1 MRYQYTNPD
10 AAGCLLEAEACAQV
24 IQELERL
31 EAKYKRQIDRE
42 MGKRRKE
49 LESAM
54 EYRSVDEIHEA
65 FGYEMI
71 TEEQYHFYTKLFE
84 QGEAALEDHAPTKA
98 ERVRQILLGLHS
110 DILREQQEW
119 EFSALSP
126 EEQAKELRRRDKAAA
141 AWKEK
146 LKELKAQMGQD
157 CDTEAIRRTIFE

>member
-1 MRYQYTNPD
+1 MFYQYTNPD
-10 AAGCLLEAEACAQV
+10 AAGCLLEADACAQV
-24 IQELERL
+24 IRELERL

-71 TEEQYHFYTKLFE
+71 TEEQYQRYTKLFE
-84 QGEAALEDHAPTKA
+84 QGEAALEDHVPTKA
-98 ERVRQILLGLHS
+98 ERVHQILLSVRS

-126 EEQAKELRRRDKAAA
+126 EEQVKELKRRDEVAA
-141 AWKEK
+141 AWKKK
-146 LKELKAQMGQD
+146 LKELKAQMNQD
-157 CDTEAIRRTIFE
+157 RETETVPSGNI